1 MNGQIVMAGFRDYN
15 LDKYIPY
22 FMDNGYTAVVYIQEL
37 SNTKKGMNRV
47 LHTIYSPGTY
57 LANDVYGGLTHQ
69 TISNHILC
77 IWLEK
82 YKPLTKSYGKE
93 RMVCG
98 MSVVNIITGQSHI
111 FEYETSFVMSPTT
124 FDEMERWFSIYTPS
138 EVIFIGSMDDTAKQ
152 SILNYAG

>member
-1 MNGQIVMAGFRDYN
+1 
-15 LDKYIPY
+15 
-22 FMDNGYTAVVYIQEL
+22 MDNGYTAVVYIQEL

-111 FEYETSFVMSPTT
+111 FEYETSFVMSPIHL
-124 FDEMERWFSIYTPS
+124 MRWSVGLAYILQVKLFY
-138 EVIFIGSMDDTAKQ
+138 GSMDDTAKHP
-152 SILNYAG
+152 S